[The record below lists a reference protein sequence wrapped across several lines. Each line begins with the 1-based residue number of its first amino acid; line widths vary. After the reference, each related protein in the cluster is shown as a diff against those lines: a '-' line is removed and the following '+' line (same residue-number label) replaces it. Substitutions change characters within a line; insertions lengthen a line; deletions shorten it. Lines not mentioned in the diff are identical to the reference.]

1 MITIALTGGIGAGK
15 SEVER
20 LLADR
25 GALVVDADA
34 LAREVVRPGT
44 PGLAAVLA
52 AFGPAVRAADG
63 ALDRAALASLVFTDE
78 AARRRLEAIVHPLV
92 RERAHAAVADAVTAG
107 RDAVVYSVPL
117 LVEAGLR
124 ADYDLVVVVDAP
136 DQVRLD
142 RLVRLRGMSEPDAL
156 ARMAAQASR
165 ADRLAAADLVVVN
178 DGTPAQLAERVDA
191 VWDDLSARARAG
203 RPRS

>member
-1 MITIALTGGIGAGK
+1 VITIALTGGIGSGK

-20 LLADR
+20 LLAAR

-34 LAREVVRPGT
+34 LAREVVGPGT

-52 AFGPAVRAADG
+52 AFGPAVQAGDG
-63 ALDRAALASLVFTDE
+63 SLDRAALAALVFADE
-78 AARRRLEAIVHPLV
+78 PARRRLEAIMHPLV
-92 RERAHAAVADAVTAG
+92 RERAHAVVQDAARAG

-117 LVEAGLR
+117 LVEAGLKD
-124 ADYDLVVVVDAP
+124 DYDVVVVVDAP
-136 DQVRLD
+136 DQTRLD
-142 RLVRLRGMSEPDAL
+142 RLVRLRGMSRADAL
-156 ARMAAQASR
+156 ARMASQATR

-178 DGTPAQLAERVDA
+178 DGTPAQLAERVDR
-191 VWDDLSARARAG
+191 VWDDLSARARAA